1 MLPNL
6 PAPLPLRRPGLDA
19 APFERVLRFPPVTS
33 ERKAPNPYSQE
44 VHASMSDQKPST
56 PSDDLRNSYER
67 KQDARRERL
76 LNAADKAEREGDA
89 RIQRANQDSS
99 AIPLGQPI
107 LVGHHSEK
115 RDRNFRNRI
124 HNNFQK
130 GYELKNKAAELRGRA
145 ASVGKGGISSDDP
158 AAVEKLEEELQ
169 TLEEKQQLYKAINKA
184 LRKSDRSGSDDE
196 LRALGLGDK
205 LIEQLKKPD
214 DCGERGI
221 APFQLSN
228 NSANM
233 RRIRKRIEALQAA
246 ADDQTTEEQH
256 GEIRIV
262 SNVEENRVQIFFP
275 STPSFDVRKK
285 LKQNG
290 FRWSPTAGAWQRHRS
305 NAALWWAR
313 RCCGVE

>member
-1 MLPNL
+1 
-6 PAPLPLRRPGLDA
+6 
-19 APFERVLRFPPVTS
+19 
-33 ERKAPNPYSQE
+33 
-44 VHASMSDQKPST
+44 MSDQKPST
-56 PSDDLRNSYER
+56 PSVDQRNSYER
-67 KQDARRERL
+67 KLDAKRERL
-76 LNAADKAEREGDA
+76 LAAADKADRQGDS
-89 RIQRANQDSS
+89 RIQRASEDAS
-99 AIPLGQPI
+99 AIPMGQPI

-124 HNNFQK
+124 HGNYQK

-145 ASVGKGGISSDDP
+145 ASVGTGGVSSDDP
-158 AAVEKLEEELQ
+158 DAVEKLQEQLQ
-169 TLEEKQQLYKAINKA
+169 KLEEKQQLYKAINKA
-184 LRKSDRSGSDDE
+184 LRKSDRSGNDDE

-214 DCGERGI
+214 DYGDRGI
-221 APFQLSN
+221 APFELSN
-228 NSANM
+228 NNANM
-233 RRIRKRIEALQAA
+233 RRIRKRIEALRAA

-256 GEIRIV
+256 GDIRIV
-262 SNVEENRVQIFFP
+262 DNVEENRVQIFFP

-305 NAALWWAR
+305 DAALWWAR